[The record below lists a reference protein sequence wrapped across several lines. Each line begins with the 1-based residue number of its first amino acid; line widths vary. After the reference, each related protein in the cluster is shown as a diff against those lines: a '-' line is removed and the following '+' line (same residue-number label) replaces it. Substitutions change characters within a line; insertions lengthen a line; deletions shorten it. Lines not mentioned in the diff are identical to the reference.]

1 MTEGIIWQQLLQFSI
16 PTAIGLLFQQLY
28 NTVDSMIVGRFVGK
42 AALAAVGGTTP
53 IINMLVGLCA
63 GISTGASVIISQS
76 YGAKD
81 NKRLHDAVHTT
92 ILLTFIMSIVATIGG
107 IFLVKPMLTFMK
119 TPADVFAEA
128 QEYLS
133 IYFAGIVGLLVYNM
147 GSGILRAVGDSKR
160 PLYFLCFS
168 ASLNVVLD
176 LLFVLVFD
184 WGIAGAGYATIL
196 AQLISASL
204 ILRTLT
210 KTKEAYGIE
219 WKDLNLDVSMMK
231 RIFNIGM
238 PAGIQQAIT
247 SFSNVFVQSYIN
259 AFGGDCM
266 AGFSSYNKLD
276 GFLLVPVQAIA
287 MAATTFIG
295 QNYGAGKRERARKGV
310 TQALGMSLGITAVLA
325 VLQLVFADT
334 LLLLFNDPSETAVLY
349 YGKQF
354 ITWISPFYL
363 IICFNQIFAGAM
375 RGTGDGKTPMIIMLS
390 CFVVFRQCYMI
401 VADMLGGNFIAIGL
415 AYPAGWLLCSI
426 FMSIFYRK
434 SALFQETPKE

>member
-1 MTEGIIWQQLLQFSI
+1 MTEGTIWQQLLQFSV

-63 GISTGASVIISQS
+63 GVATGAGVVISQS

-81 NKRLHDAVHTT
+81 NERLHKAVHTT
-92 ILLTFIMSIVATIGG
+92 ILLTLIMSIVATIGG
-107 IFLVKPMLTFMK
+107 IFLVSPMLTFMK
-119 TPADVFAEA
+119 TPLDVFAEA
-128 QEYLS
+128 QEYLT
-133 IYFAGIVGLLVYNM
+133 IYFAGIVGLLIYNM

-176 LLFVLVFD
+176 LLFVLVFK
-184 WGIAGAGYATIL
+184 WGIAGAGYATVL
-196 AQLISASL
+196 AQFISAML

-210 KTKEAYGIE
+210 KTKEPYGIQ
-219 WKDLNLDVSMMK
+219 WKDLALDRMMMR
-231 RIFNIGM
+231 RIFAIGM

-287 MAATTFIG
+287 MAATTFIS
-295 QNYGAGKRERARKGV
+295 QNYGAGKYDRARKGV
-310 TQALGMSLGITAVLA
+310 RQSLFMSLGITGVLA
-325 VLQLVFADT
+325 ALQLTFADT
-334 LLLLFNDPSETAVLY
+334 LLLLFNDPSETEVLY
-349 YGKQF
+349 YGKEF

-363 IICFNQIFAGAM
+363 IIC
-375 RGTGDGKTPMIIMLS
+375 
-390 CFVVFRQCYMI
+390 
-401 VADMLGGNFIAIGL
+401 
-415 AYPAGWLLCSI
+415 
-426 FMSIFYRK
+426 
-434 SALFQETPKE
+434 